1 MQASRTTMV
10 VTGSHKQWPA
20 HLLAITQIDRTGAR
34 RVWSLFWSASTD
46 ILVDERGP
54 HAYHIGQHICWPL
67 HRLIGRERVAF
78 GLSSGRHLPTFWWA
92 STRPPPHHRL
102 IGLTSAAF
110 GLFVSSAPTDNFGGR
125 VHVYH
130 SWHRTQ
136 FLDTL
141 IFLADGT
148 SASGWQQHQHYRHHY
163 RNNSEQRWRN
173 NVGTTRVLNLQPT
186 TPTPAWL
193 RQPDSRAPLQPDT
206 VPQRCNTLRTQHH
219 QDFQLEATSP
229 TGTAGFYKHRSC
241 HFTPLY
247 HPKHFITLFS

>member
-1 MQASRTTMV
+1 M

-20 HLLAITQIDRTGAR
+20 HLLATTQIDRADTS
-34 RVWSLFWSASTD
+34 RVWSFFWSAHTD
-46 ILVDERGP
+46 TLVGAARTPTTAFGGLGVR
-54 HAYHIGQHICWPL
+54 HIGQHNCWPL
-67 HRLIGRERVAF
+67 
-78 GLSSGRHLPTFWWA
+78 
-92 STRPPPHHRL
+92 HRL

-110 GLFVSSAPTDNFGGR
+110 GLFVSSAPTDIFGGR

-229 TGTAGFYKHRSC
+229 TGTAGLYKHRSC
-241 HFTPLY
+241 HFTSLY

>member
-1 MQASRTTMV
+1 MHCTRTRQRL

-67 HRLIGRERVAF
+67 HRLIG
-78 GLSSGRHLPTFWWA
+78 
-92 STRPPPHHRL
+92 
-102 IGLTSAAF
+102 LTSAAF
-110 GLFVSSAPTDNFGGR
+110 GLFVSSEPTDNFGGR

-229 TGTAGFYKHRSC
+229 TGTAGLYKHRSC
-241 HFTPLY
+241 HFTSLY

>member
-1 MQASRTTMV
+1 M
-10 VTGSHKQWPA
+10 
-20 HLLAITQIDRTGAR
+20 
-34 RVWSLFWSASTD
+34 
-46 ILVDERGP
+46 
-54 HAYHIGQHICWPL
+54 
-67 HRLIGRERVAF
+67 RVAF
-78 GLSSGRHLPTFWWA
+78 GLYSGRHLPTFWWSA
-92 STRPPPHHRL
+92 VRTPTTACGGLDVRHSGQYICWPLQRL

-110 GLFVSSAPTDNFGGR
+110 GLFVSSAPTDIFGGR

-148 SASGWQQHQHYRHHY
+148 SANGWQQHQHYRHHY

-229 TGTAGFYKHRSC
+229 TGAAGLYKHRSC
-241 HFTPLY
+241 HFTSLY

>member
-1 MQASRTTMV
+1 M

-20 HLLAITQIDRTGAR
+20 HLLATTQIDRADTS
-34 RVWSLFWSASTD
+34 RVWSFFWSAHTD
-46 ILVDERGP
+46 TLVGAARTPTTAFGGLGVR
-54 HAYHIGQHICWPL
+54 HSGQYICWPL
-67 HRLIGRERVAF
+67 
-78 GLSSGRHLPTFWWA
+78 
-92 STRPPPHHRL
+92 HRL

-110 GLFVSSAPTDNFGGR
+110 GLFVSSAPTDIFGGR

-229 TGTAGFYKHRSC
+229 TGTAGLYKHRSC
-241 HFTPLY
+241 HFTSLY